1 MPTNKRTLSV
11 SSGMGFTL
19 RTCLGGGPKASR
31 SLRPR
36 TPSRRALSSRPLSPR
51 ANTFVW
57 GCERKMYFCL
67 DSAIGTRGGT
77 KNGGRRRFLS
87 SSQLPMCVRRSAT
100 TRRLHAR
107 ARERNAHFFVEQ
119 IKERLPVFCLDEKNY
134 SYYSTKTKKTTTTK
148 KKKMRRACDEMKCV
162 MCVWNKTDASYY
174 RLSISSA

>member
-1 MPTNKRTLSV
+1 
-11 SSGMGFTL
+11 MGFTL

-31 SLRPR
+31 VSSSADAIASRSKLETSFTAREHVRLGMR
-36 TPSRRALSSRPLSPR
+36 TQNA
-51 ANTFVW
+51 
-57 GCERKMYFCL
+57 FCL

-87 SSQLPMCVRRSAT
+87 SSQPPMCVRRSAT

-162 MCVWNKTDASYY
+162 MCVCGTKTDASYY